1 MKRNVKKA
9 SERRGEIINVARKFF
24 QTNEN
29 EKVTMQELMDTIN
42 IEKSTIYRYFSSK
55 EEVLEVVVEDL
66 LNEKLRKKAETMST
80 FSTCFITL

>member
-9 SERRGEIINVARKFF
+9 SERRGEIINAARQLF
-24 QTNEN
+24 QTKEN
-29 EKVTMQELMDTIN
+29 EKVTMQELMDTLN

-66 LNEKLRKKAETMST
+66 LDEKLRKKEETMST